1 MRREG
6 VVAIVLFA
14 VALFAY
20 FAAQPT
26 RVRPAAHPAP
36 LALFILISGS
46 YIALGVESARDWL
59 CATLGVRWRR
69 LLFGPLVLW
78 LACVGY
84 AAVAGLGVLDRAII
98 FGIYLAAPT
107 LLLATSRG
115 VEGDAFAW
123 RELGA
128 ALILGLAIKYHML
141 PSLPLPAPGGFDVS
155 RLIGL
160 VAGLYLFLIAHP
172 VSGVGYTWWLDRRDV
187 SLAVLA
193 FACFA
198 VIAVPVGLGTHF
210 LAWNPRTTWVS
221 TIIQPVVIYLV
232 TGVPEEFLFRGLI
245 QNLLMRRLGWLG
257 FVIAA
262 VIFGLSHL
270 PDPRY
275 AFLATV
281 AGVAYGWVYL
291 RTGKITASGVTHALV
306 DEVWAVLLKA

>member
-1 MRREG
+1 M
-6 VVAIVLFA
+6 
-14 VALFAY
+14 
-20 FAAQPT
+20 
-26 RVRPAAHPAP
+26 
-36 LALFILISGS
+36 
-46 YIALGVESARDWL
+46 
-59 CATLGVRWRR
+59 
-69 LLFGPLVLW
+69 FGPLVLW
-78 LACVGY
+78 LACVAY
-84 AAVAGLGVLDRAII
+84 AAIAGLDVLECVRV

-107 LLLATSRG
+107 LLLATGRSELGHG
-115 VEGDAFAW
+115 VFPW

-128 ALILGLAIKYHML
+128 ALMLGLAIKYHML

-172 VSGVGYTWWLDRRDV
+172 VGGVGYTWCVDRRDLA
-187 SLAVLA
+187 LAVAA

-198 VIAVPVGLGTHF
+198 VIAVPIGLGTRF
-210 LAWNPRTTWVS
+210 LAWNPRPTWIT

-245 QNLLMRRLGWLG
+245 QNLLMRWLGGVG

-275 AFLATV
+275 AFLATI
-281 AGVAYGWVYL
+281 AGLAYGWVYL

-306 DEVWAVLLKA
+306 DDVWALLLKA